1 MFLSIAHKTCTRKH
15 HAAKS
20 LPSCLTLCHPRDSSP
35 PGSPVPGILQARTLE
50 WVAISFS
57 KAWKWKVK
65 VKSLS
70 LVRLFITPWTA
81 AHQDPLSMGFSRQE
95 YYQFIY
101 PIASALGKMI
111 LVVTLDLPSCKLIM
125 MVGMG
130 GFALFWFSDRSKHM
144 IFSLFQPFSC
154 SRITLIFQALY
165 MSKLKPNVW
174 IYNFIIYF
182 SKCLI
187 HYTFS

>member
-1 MFLSIAHKTCTRKH
+1 MGTFST
-15 HAAKS
+15 
-20 LPSCLTLCHPRDSSP
+20 PFN
-35 PGSPVPGILQARTLE
+35 RTWGE
-50 WVAISFS
+50 IS
-57 KAWKWKVK
+57 W
-65 VKSLS
+65 
-70 LVRLFITPWTA
+70 LFILRFWCSFWGEN
-81 AHQDPLSMGFSRQE
+81 PLNCVEPPKPSAGRVVTLILILTQPQAVPQIYHLSA
-95 YYQFIY
+95 YQFIY
-101 PIASALGKMI
+101 PVASALGKMI

-130 GFALFWFSDRSKHM
+130 EFAIFWFSDRSKHV
-144 IFSLFQPFSC
+144 IFSLFQLFSC

-174 IYNFIIYF
+174 IYNFILYF